1 MFRGKLVCKPFIPR
15 LIFRR
20 RSAPS
25 DQSQCADMA
34 WTFKLASAQRDR
46 DSLMEMSSGNEE
58 HRR

>member
-1 MFRGKLVCKPFIPR
+1 VR
-15 LIFRR
+15 LPIKVK
-20 RSAPS
+20 
-25 DQSQCADMA
+25 CADMA